1 MGKIKKQ
8 LNIKRLK
15 IKTNCK
21 TLFTDE
27 LSACIS
33 SVGLCINIEAK
44 SKSAGYGAFL
54 WMVFNFCKPVTH
66 RLALFCRL
74 RCYVWGYLGGL
85 FEGSWLST
93 LWGLRVGPP
102 FLRETWIL
110 NKDYFYINH

>member
-33 SVGLCINIEAK
+33 GVGLCINIEAK
-44 SKSAGYGAFL
+44 SKSAGYVAFL
-54 WMVFNFCKPVTH
+54 WMVFNFVNRSPT
-66 RLALFCRL
+66 
-74 RCYVWGYLGGL
+74 G
-85 FEGSWLST
+85 
-93 LWGLRVGPP
+93 
-102 FLRETWIL
+102 
-110 NKDYFYINH
+110 